1 MKKLEVL
8 LADDHALFLEG
19 LRMLLEKEEDMDCVA
34 MVEDGVKAVELAKEL
49 RPDVVLIDIEMPK
62 MDGIEAA
69 KQIKTACP
77 TTAVIIVSGYKYAHY
92 VLTSVEAGV
101 DGYLLKH
108 MPRRE
113 LINAIRMVHAGQ
125 GVFSLEAT
133 SKVLRSTAAGKYRE
147 AISLT
152 QLSPRELEILKMTA
166 RGMTNKEI
174 ATELDISSHTVGV
187 HLVHVFRKL
196 GVDTRTEA
204 TLYTLKEGLLSIND
218 LTSERRSRKV

>member
-1 MKKLEVL
+1 MKKIKVL

-19 LRMLLEKEEDMDCVA
+19 LRMLLDKEEDMECVA

-49 RPDVVLIDIEMPK
+49 QPDVVLIDVEMPK
-62 MDGIEAA
+62 LDGIEAA
-69 KQIKTACP
+69 KHIKRTCP

-92 VLTSVEAGV
+92 VLASVEAGV

-113 LINAIRMVHAGQ
+113 LINAIRMVHMGQ

-133 SKVLRSTAAGKYRE
+133 SKILRSTAAGKHKE

-152 QLSPRELEILKMTA
+152 NLSPRQLEILKMTA
-166 RGMTNKEI
+166 KGMTNREI
-174 ATELDISSHTVGV
+174 AAELCISSHTVAA
-187 HLVHVFRKL
+187 HLVHIFRKL

-218 LTSERRSRKV
+218 LTSER

>member
-1 MKKLEVL
+1 MKKIKVL
-8 LADDHALFLEG
+8 IADDHALFLEG
-19 LRMLLEKEEDMDCVA
+19 LRMLLEKEEDIDCVA
-34 MVEDGVKAVELAKEL
+34 TVKDGVKAVELVKKL

-62 MDGIEAA
+62 MDGLEAA
-69 KQIKTACP
+69 KQIKTAFP

-92 VLTSVEAGV
+92 VLASVEAGV

-133 SKVLRSTAAGKYRE
+133 SKVLRSTAAGKYKE
-147 AISLT
+147 AIPLT

-174 ATELDISSHTVGV
+174 ATELGISSHTVGA
-187 HLVHVFRKL
+187 HLVHVFQKL

-204 TLYTLKEGLLSIND
+204 TLYTLKEGLLSIHD
-218 LTSERRSRKV
+218 LTSERG